1 MSNQLEHFRLLE
13 SEQNNWSNLNGNLF
27 PISFFSDCKI
37 MPAKV
42 SFNIDLGP
50 DLSNEVM
57 DIARKQ
63 GEDPERLS
71 SDIQELRDMIFG
83 KSLKKQTQWY
93 WLKWE
98 VLFWST
104 NKLAG
109 SS

>member
-1 MSNQLEHFRLLE
+1 MCVYFRL
-13 SEQNNWSNLNGNLF
+13 
-27 PISFFSDCKI
+27 FFLSDSKT

-63 GEDPERLS
+63 GEDPERVS

-83 KSLKKQTQWY
+83 KSLRRKKKVSIEMSSFIFEAQI
-93 WLKWE
+93 K
-98 VLFWST
+98 VLSHCELTKNNSNQLFM
-104 NKLAG
+104 
-109 SS
+109 

>member
-1 MSNQLEHFRLLE
+1 
-13 SEQNNWSNLNGNLF
+13 
-27 PISFFSDCKI
+27 

-93 WLKWE
+93 
-98 VLFWST
+98 
-104 NKLAG
+104 
-109 SS
+109 

>member
-1 MSNQLEHFRLLE
+1 
-13 SEQNNWSNLNGNLF
+13 
-27 PISFFSDCKI
+27 

-83 KSLKKQTQWY
+83 KSLKQ
-93 WLKWE
+93 
-98 VLFWST
+98 
-104 NKLAG
+104 NKCID
-109 SS
+109 